1 MPKQYNLDFINPVN
15 TIAIGDNLDFLKSA
29 QRKVL
34 QYDIVYIDP
43 PYNTGN
49 KFSYN
54 DKRSAND
61 WLKFM
66 RDRLVV
72 TRDILRESGV
82 LYISIDDSSL
92 YDLKI
97 LCDELYGVQN
107 FLGVFITKQAVRSN
121 SNHINTIHE
130 YVVAYAKSKNKLSS
144 FKIKRI
150 DSPGDAVMI
159 KDLSRRVKKELK
171 ANGKASATKLLSK
184 LNSEYMQKRG
194 MTWLKNYSQ
203 VDDDGRIFFSKDLS
217 VPGQPNALEIPEIG
231 LKLKPLA
238 TRKWS
243 TAKKIMQL
251 YNEDKLHFKNG
262 RPYEKH
268 YLEDAHDNVSSVLD
282 FYSRQGTN
290 DLNKLGLRGLFDTP
304 KPVELI
310 KYLIRIATYETENA
324 LVLDYFAGSGTTAQA
339 VMEINHEDG
348 KCHTYHLVQL
358 DEEISKDTLQYDF
371 AKEHNLALS
380 VDQLMVYRLNA
391 VRDKLKLDDE
401 LKIIKAGE

>member
-72 TRDILRESGV
+72 TDDILRESGV

-130 YVVAYAKSKNKLSS
+130 YVVAYAKSKNKLSL

-150 DSPGDAVMI
+150 DSPDDAVMI
-159 KDLSRRVKKELK
+159 
-171 ANGKASATKLLSK
+171 
-184 LNSEYMQKRG
+184 
-194 MTWLKNYSQ
+194 
-203 VDDDGRIFFSKDLS
+203 
-217 VPGQPNALEIPEIG
+217 
-231 LKLKPLA
+231 
-238 TRKWS
+238 
-243 TAKKIMQL
+243 
-251 YNEDKLHFKNG
+251 
-262 RPYEKH
+262 
-268 YLEDAHDNVSSVLD
+268 
-282 FYSRQGTN
+282 
-290 DLNKLGLRGLFDTP
+290 
-304 KPVELI
+304 
-310 KYLIRIATYETENA
+310 
-324 LVLDYFAGSGTTAQA
+324 
-339 VMEINHEDG
+339 
-348 KCHTYHLVQL
+348 
-358 DEEISKDTLQYDF
+358 
-371 AKEHNLALS
+371 
-380 VDQLMVYRLNA
+380 
-391 VRDKLKLDDE
+391 
-401 LKIIKAGE
+401 